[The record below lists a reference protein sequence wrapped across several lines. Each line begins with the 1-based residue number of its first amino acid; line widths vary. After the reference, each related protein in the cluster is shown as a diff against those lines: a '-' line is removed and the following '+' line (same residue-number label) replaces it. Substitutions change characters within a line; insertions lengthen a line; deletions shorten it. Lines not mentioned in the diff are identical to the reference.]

1 VPAESRQ
8 AAAQPQA
15 TRRPRL
21 FYGWWIV
28 TAGGL
33 IQGYTSAVF
42 WRGFQA
48 FFDPIVETFGW
59 SRGATAA
66 ALSLQRT
73 ESGLISPFVGTLL
86 DRFGPRWLMAFGV
99 TVTGLGFV
107 VMSLVNTLWQFY
119 AAMALLT
126 VGMSFG
132 TFIVLVAT
140 VGNWFIRK
148 RGRALAVLMSCSAIG
163 GFTLP
168 LLASSIDHFGWRH
181 VLFAVGVGFWIIGY
195 PVMFAMRRR
204 PEDYG
209 QVPDGSPAPPRA
221 PRAPGAHRA
230 AHALPARETNISARQ
245 VLTTRFFW
253 QFAIAASL
261 GQLISSTNL
270 LHLPALKSYGV
281 NPALAAFAAGSIA
294 FGDLA
299 GRFAMGLAGDRFDKR
314 QLMAASFALMT
325 VGSLALALVNARVL
339 GITLPAA
346 ATLPVFAVGF
356 GLGFGASIP
365 LRLAMVADYFG
376 RRSYGSVLGVTSSV
390 SAVFGAIGPVFVG
403 AMFDITE
410 SYRLGFVILAAL
422 VGVAVPMTLLLESA
436 ERVAARARLAAAHRR
451 RMQHLPPV
459 SP

>member
-1 VPAESRQ
+1 MLR
-8 AAAQPQA
+8 
-15 TRRPRL
+15 TPRGGL

-28 TAGGL
+28 VSGGVV
-33 IQGYTSAVF
+33 QGYTSAVF

-59 SRGATAA
+59 SRGATAG

-86 DRFGPRWLMAFGV
+86 DKFGPRSLMAFGV
-99 TVTGLGFV
+99 AVTGLGFV
-107 VMSLVNTLWQFY
+107 VMSLVHSLWQFY

-126 VGMSFG
+126 IGMSFG

-148 RGRALAVLMSCSAIG
+148 RGRALAILMSCSAIG

-168 LLASSIDHFGWRH
+168 ILVGAIDNFGWRH
-181 VLFAVGVGFWIIGY
+181 VLLAVGVGFWLIGF
-195 PVMFAMRRR
+195 PAMLTMRRR

-209 QVPDGSPAPPRA
+209 LKPDGTAQA
-221 PRAPGAHRA
+221 PRAAGTRA
-230 AHALPARETNISARQ
+230 RAVQRREPDIPTRR
-245 VLTTRFFW
+245 VLGMRFFW

-261 GQLISSTNL
+261 GQLLSSTNL

-281 NPALAAFAAGSIA
+281 NPAIAALAAGSIA

-299 GRFAMGLAGDRFDKR
+299 GRLGMGLLGDRFDKR
-314 QLMAASFALMT
+314 RVMAGSFALMT
-325 VGSLALALVNARVL
+325 VGSLALALVNARAL
-339 GITLPAA
+339 GVSFGMAVP
-346 ATLPVFAVGF
+346 LPVFAIGF

-365 LRLAMVADYFG
+365 LRLAMIADYFG
-376 RRSYGSVLGVTSSV
+376 RRSYGSVMGVMSSV
-390 SAVFGAIGPVFVG
+390 SAVFGAIGPIFVG
-403 AMFDITE
+403 AMFDITD
-410 SYRLGFVILAAL
+410 SYRLAFLILSLLVAL
-422 VGVAVPMTLLLESA
+422 AVPMTWFLEDP
-436 ERVAARARLAAAHRR
+436 ERVAARARLAMARARGSR
-451 RMQHLPPV
+451 PATPPPAP